1 MATRLTTPRIR
12 LRSRRTAA
20 AAAAVTAALVLAG
33 CGSSGTS
40 TPAHSAP
47 GNGSTAHPSAAPSAG
62 RGGHNAQDVAFAQQM
77 IPHHRQ
83 AVAMAALVPT
93 RAASQ
98 QVKDLATRIRKAQD
112 PEIATMTGWLK
123 AWGAAVPGA
132 GATDTTDMPGDM
144 PGMDHSGS
152 TASGHSA
159 SGDSASPM
167 PGMMSDAAMSE
178 LAKLSGKAFDRAFL
192 RMMVDHHAGAV
203 AMARTERDK
212 GADSAATALAESVI
226 TSQSAEIAE
235 MRRALAGQ

>member
-1 MATRLTTPRIR
+1 MATRLTTHRFR

-20 AAAAVTAALVLAG
+20 AAAAVTAALVLAA
-33 CGSSGTS
+33 CGGGSGTS
-40 TPAHSAP
+40 APAHSAP
-47 GNGSTAHPSAAPSAG
+47 VNGSTAHPSAAPSAG
-62 RGGHNAQDVAFAQQM
+62 RGGHNAQDVTFAQEM

-112 PEIATMTGWLK
+112 PEIAAMTGWLK
-123 AWGAAVPGA
+123 AWGATVPSADA
-132 GATDTTDMPGDM
+132 GATGMTGM

-152 TASGHSA
+152 AASGH
-159 SGDSASPM
+159 SASPM
-167 PGMMSDAAMSE
+167 PGMMSDAGMSE

-235 MRRALAGQ
+235 MRKALAGR